1 MRILIVIGYL
11 YPVIGGT
18 EIAGYNIAKG
28 LALKGHNVTVVT
40 RYSLDFRSDI
50 IRHAKDKIEQHE
62 ELCEG
67 KLKIHRVKMLPMMV
81 GRFLSHTLSTFRIAW
96 KDPPDVILGFTLM
109 PHAFSALLVKY
120 LLLLTRF
127 KRIPVIVWGRGSDV
141 FVTPK
146 RRDIVGMITRFFFKV
161 VFRADLILAQTPA
174 MMKTLV
180 SKYGCDLRKIK
191 ILGNGVDLNRFST
204 GKLTGKNVIFVGGA
218 RPAKGLPYL
227 IKAVNQMPNTSLLVV
242 GGWGEESGFCK
253 AMAKENVEFIGA
265 VHPSKVPD
273 YLNKASIFCLPSLS
287 EGFPNAVLEAMA
299 SGLPVVATKVGGVP
313 YVVGDAGILVPPRD
327 VEAIKKAL
335 AFFSKKSKRE
345 EYQKKSLQRVK
356 LFTWEKV
363 IDKLQSFIDALK

>member
-18 EIAGYNIAKG
+18 EIAGYNVAKQ
-28 LALKGHNVTVVT
+28 LALRGHNVTVVT
-40 RYSLDFRSDI
+40 RYSLGFRPDV
-50 IRHAKDKIEQHE
+50 IRHTEDKMEEYE

-67 KLKIHRVKMLPMMV
+67 RLKIHRIRVLPMMV

-96 KDPPDVILGFTLM
+96 RDPPDVIIGFTLM
-109 PHAFSALLVKY
+109 PHAFSAMLVKY

-127 KRIPVIVWGRGSDV
+127 KRVPVIVWGRGSDV
-141 FVTPK
+141 FVTPERK
-146 RRDIVGMITRFFFKV
+146 DIVGMITRFFLKA

-174 MMKTLV
+174 MKKTLT
-180 SKYGCDLRKIK
+180 SNYGCDPEKIE
-191 ILGNGVDLNRFST
+191 ILGNGVDLNRFSPS
-204 GKLTGKNVIFVGGA
+204 KLTDKNVIFVGGA

-227 IKAVNQMPNTSLLVV
+227 IKAVNQLPNTSLLVI
-242 GGWGEESGFCK
+242 GGWGEESELCK

-287 EGFPNAVLEAMA
+287 EGFPNAILEAMA
-299 SGLPVVATKVGGVP
+299 SGLPIVATKVGGVP
-313 YVVGDAGILVPPRD
+313 YIVGDAGILVPPRD
-327 VEAIKKAL
+327 VEALKKAL
-335 AFFSKKSKRE
+335 AFFSKKSKRK
-345 EYQKKSLQRVK
+345 EYQKRSLQRVK
-356 LFTWEKV
+356 LFTWERV

>member
-18 EIAGYNIAKG
+18 EITGYEVAKR
-28 LALKGHNVTVVT
+28 LALRGHNVTVVT
-40 RYSLDFRSDI
+40 RYSLGFRPGV
-50 IRHAKDKIEQHE
+50 IRHVKDEMEQHE
-62 ELCEG
+62 KLCDG
-67 KLKIHRVKMLPMMV
+67 RLKIHRIKMLPTME

-96 KDPPDVILGFTLM
+96 RHPPDVILGFTLM
-109 PHAFSALLVKY
+109 PHAFSAMLVKY

-127 KRIPVIVWGRGSDV
+127 KRVPVIIWGRGSDV
-141 FVTPK
+141 FVTPE

-174 MMKTLV
+174 MKKTLV
-180 SKYGCDLRKIK
+180 SNYGCDPEKIE
-191 ILGNGVDLNRFST
+191 ILGNGVDLNHFSPS
-204 GKLTGKNVIFVGGA
+204 KLTGKNVIFVGGA

-242 GGWGEESGFCK
+242 GGWGEESELCK

-299 SGLPVVATKVGGVP
+299 SGLPIVATKVGGVP
-313 YVVGDAGILVPPRD
+313 YVVGDTGILVPPRD
-327 VEAIKKAL
+327 VEALKKAL
-335 AFFSKKSKRE
+335 AFFSKKSKRK

-356 LFTWEKV
+356 LFTWERV
-363 IDKLQSFIDALK
+363 IGKLQSFIDALK